1 MALDHYEEMSKKA
14 QCKANESIKD
24 KGIEKGDLVLR
35 YNSRL
40 DNTFQ
45 KKFQIKWEGPF
56 SVINKFENG
65 TYQLAHLDGTE
76 HKYRVN
82 GYRLKKYMARLMT
95 VVSEEELM
103 NEEVDAKTVNDVEVS
118 GEELHQLFNPGISA
132 CHE

>member
-1 MALDHYEEMSKKA
+1 M
-14 QCKANESIKD
+14 
-24 KGIEKGDLVLR
+24 R

-56 SVINKFENG
+56 SLVSKFEND
-65 TYQLAHLDGTE
+65 TYQLADLDGTE
-76 HKYRVN
+76 HKYRIN

-103 NEEVDAKTVNDVEVS
+103 DEVMDAETVNVNEVS
-118 GEELHQLFNPGISA
+118 GEELHQLFTPGISA